1 MSPKAK
7 SKGNVS
13 IEELICDYNGS
24 KYEVTMLAMKWARHI
39 KKLEEYRDQPMA
51 DIIEVAIRDVLSAK
65 VTPEEV
71 MKAVS
76 KDAAAEEA
84 LLNKRED
91 GGKPRAKKEKV
102 EKEEALL
109 KKKEEK
115 K

>member
-76 KDAAAEEA
+76 KDVAAEEA
-84 LLNKRED
+84 FLNKRDE
-91 GGKPRAKKEKV
+91 GKPRAKKEKV
-102 EKEEALL
+102 EKEE
-109 KKKEEK
+109 EK
-115 K
+115 